1 MVGKF
6 EQLSRVKELAFVG
19 KVAAGLSHEIKNTLA
34 IINESVGLMG
44 DLLSK
49 EAPDNWQAY
58 PRLKSIIPS
67 IEEQVQRSAVIVKRL
82 NRFAHSSD
90 KPVTSLDLNELVQ
103 EITTLAQRFAR
114 LRGVKLE
121 VELASEPLVIHS
133 DPFRIQQ
140 VIFAFIERGLWRCS
154 PNQTQV
160 SIACRGK
167 ADMAQIIVT
176 DQGSPEGD
184 WLRKRISAALA
195 PACILAE
202 EEDPELA
209 ILALTMAQLGG
220 SIEAED
226 IGATGNKVI
235 LSFSAKIPE
244 E

>member
-6 EQLSRVKELAFVG
+6 KQLSRVKELAFVG

-49 EAPDNWQAY
+49 EPPDNWQAY

-82 NRFAHSSD
+82 NRFAHSTD

-114 LRGVKLE
+114 LLGVGLE
-121 VELASEPLVIHS
+121 AQPAPEPLQIAG
-133 DPFRIQQ
+133 DPFRIQY
-140 VIFAFIERGLWRCS
+140 VIFGFIERGLWRCS
-154 PNQTQV
+154 PNQTKV
-160 SIACRGK
+160 TLACARSE
-167 ADMAQIIVT
+167 DMAQVIVT

-184 WLRKRISAALA
+184 WLRKQIAAALS
-195 PACILAE
+195 PAGISGE
-202 EEDPELA
+202 EEDPELG
-209 ILALTMAQLGG
+209 ILALTMAELGG
-220 SIEAED
+220 SVEVEEVSQ
-226 IGATGNKVI
+226 TGNKVI
-235 LSFSAKIPE
+235 LAFPAKIPE
-244 E
+244 T